1 MLLIGS
7 LNQPKASGPT
17 GCNMKPLI
25 SLPISVHSWSYNSL
39 PPPYWNQ
46 DKKAKLS
53 IPTPAPATGE
63 PNNIAAG

>member
-1 MLLIGS
+1 MSLIGFG
-7 LNQPKASGPT
+7 NQPNASGPT
-17 GCNMKPLI
+17 GCNINPFI
-25 SLPISVHSWSYNSL
+25 SLPISDHNWSYSSF

-46 DKKAKLS
+46 DKNAMLS